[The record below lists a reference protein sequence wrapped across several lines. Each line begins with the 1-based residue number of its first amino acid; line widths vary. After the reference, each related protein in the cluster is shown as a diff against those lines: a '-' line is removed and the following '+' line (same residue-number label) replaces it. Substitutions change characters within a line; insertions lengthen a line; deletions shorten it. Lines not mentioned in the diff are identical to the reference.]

1 MKILLSAA
9 IAALAMAVAP
19 SAGAAQFTST
29 GYIERIDPTADTVR
43 IRGGDEYRFSPDV
56 DLSRYVAGTRVN
68 IGWNTQNP
76 RLVFEGGSRYRSL
89 VDAVSI
95 QPAD

>member
-1 MKILLSAA
+1 MKMVLSAA
-9 IAALAMAVAP
+9 IAAMAMAIAP

-29 GYIERIDPTADTVR
+29 GYIESINPTADTVR
-43 IRGGDEYRFSPDV
+43 IRGGDEYHFSPDV
-56 DLSRYVAGTRVN
+56 DLSRYAPGTRVD

-76 RLVFEGGSRYRSL
+76 RVVSEGGPRHHSL

-95 QPAD
+95 QKAD

>member
-9 IAALAMAVAP
+9 TVAMAMAVAP

-29 GYIERIDPTADTVR
+29 GYIESIHPTADTVR

-56 DLSRYVAGTRVN
+56 DLSQYVAGTRVN
-68 IGWNTQNP
+68 IGWDTQNP
-76 RLVFEGGSRYRSL
+76 RRVFDGGSRYHSL

-95 QPAD
+95 QQAD